1 MDKLTIGL
9 GVCLL
14 IVIILLVVYYSKYES
29 GLSDIQICKLALDEA
44 HKNVVIAEKAL
55 ADAKIQTDQIQSE
68 LIQSHNESQSYK
80 DQIVELQNKLDSSIQ
95 IQTQAQND
103 LIVANNQLAKA
114 GQDLQRAVDGCD
126 IQTTKLNQ
134 SLSDVQG
141 QLSTCTQNLKDTTAI
156 KTQSLSSIQTLTTQ
170 LATANST
177 IATNKQIQADLQ
189 AKIDAG
195 NLNITQLNKSITD
208 ANNQLATYK
217 SGQITSQTSLTN
229 MTNQYNTAQAQVVA
243 VTSQLTNLKNAQ
255 VDLQAKL
262 DAANANTQS
271 ATMSMGGQITALQSQ
286 LDNVNAMYKQ
296 SQSDLQTA
304 NNNIVTMRQKIADTI
319 DQRNTCNSGKTQVE
333 KNIADLNIDL
343 YKASTQMKA
352 DAATIIQ
359 LQQIITDAKN
369 TIQTL
374 TNQLAS
380 SKQDLAAANNN
391 IQQLQAI
398 INQKSQDFA
407 LFQRQL
413 TAKQS
418 ELDTA
423 NTSLLQANAGLV
435 ACKASLAAPSIV
447 NAAQTLALSLANSQ
461 VTTLTNKVAYQAATL
476 ATYPKVNTCNSGTI
490 NGGSAPGCP
499 NLSSDHCVTKL
510 EENGT
515 LSIYSKGVNI
525 WSTKITTADTP
536 VTSVMQPDGNYVI
549 YNNKGVAIWAS
560 NTNGQGTG
568 PYKLTL
574 QDDCNMVLYD
584 ITNKPTW
591 TSQTN
596 GK

>member
-1 MDKLTIGL
+1 MGKLIIGL
-9 GVCLL
+9 GLCLL
-14 IVIILLVVYYSKYES
+14 IVIILLVVYSKYQS

-44 HKNVVIAEKAL
+44 KKNVVIAEKAL

-103 LIVANNQLAKA
+103 LIIANDQLMKA
-114 GQDLQRAVDGCD
+114 GQDLQRAIDGCS
-126 IQTTKLNQ
+126 IQTTQLNQ
-134 SLSDVQG
+134 SLLDVRNQFDICS
-141 QLSTCTQNLKDTTAI
+141 QKIKDLTDIKEESLFTIQRLSTNLNN
-156 KTQSLSSIQTLTTQ
+156 
-170 LATANST
+170 ANAT

-189 AKIDAG
+189 AKINTA

-208 ANNQLATYK
+208 ANNQLAVYK
-217 SGQITSQTSLTN
+217 SGQITSQTALTN
-229 MTNQYNTAQAQVVA
+229 MTNQYNTAQTQVVA
-243 VTSQLTNLKNAQ
+243 LTSQLTDLKNTKI
-255 VDLQAKL
+255 DLQNKL

-271 ATMSMGGQITALQSQ
+271 ATMSMGGQINAIQSQ
-286 LDNVNAMYKQ
+286 LDIVNNKYQQTQ
-296 SQSDLQTA
+296 SELQTA
-304 NNNIVTMRQKIADTI
+304 KTTIERLTQLITDANNQLATCKLGQTQAATDITNL
-319 DQRNTCNSGKTQVE
+319 NTKLYEASIQSKT
-333 KNIADLNIDL
+333 
-343 YKASTQMKA
+343 
-352 DAATIIQ
+352 DAANIIQ
-359 LQQIITDAKN
+359 LQLTITDTNK

-374 TNQLAS
+374 TDQLAI
-380 SKQDLAAANNN
+380 SKQDVITAKNN
-391 IQQLQAI
+391 IQQLQAT
-398 INQKSQDFA
+398 INQKSQAFDQ
-407 LFQRQL
+407 LQSQL

-423 NTSLLQANAGLV
+423 NTSLLQANAGLL
-435 ACKASLAAPSIV
+435 ACKARLAAPSIAS
-447 NAAQTLALSLANSQ
+447 AAQTLALSLANSQ
-461 VTTLTNKVAYQAATL
+461 VTTLTNKVAYQSATL

-490 NGGSAPGCP
+490 NGSSAPGCP

-515 LSIYSKGVNI
+515 LSIYSNGVNI

-560 NTNGQGTG
+560 NTYGQGTG
-568 PYKLTL
+568 PYRLTL

-584 ITNKPTW
+584 ITNKPIW
-591 TSQTN
+591 HSQTS